1 MEFNFEN
8 FLLEF
13 DFNKQYKQLAEYALS
28 IDVKDLSR
36 DRDFLLILHETAKN
50 KNYKAL
56 ESCPEPKNPILKAL
70 LLEQL
75 ARGYF
80 FGIGVIKSYKK
91 CFEYASNILY
101 ASRDAKY
108 YTGFMYLHGHYLDQD
123 YNHAF
128 KLLIASAMQGDAEAH
143 QLIGNMNELGL
154 GMPINKPLAYAWYNI
169 ASNLKPDK
177 EEFKKKRDD
186 LEIQLTNKE
195 IDFAQNIA
203 SELIDSNY
211 RKLRSLGFLLDY

>member
-8 FLLEF
+8 FLLNF
-13 DFNKQYKQLAEYALS
+13 DYSGKYTSPSEYIGS
-28 IDVKDLSR
+28 INLNDAKKDS
-36 DRDFLLILHETAKN
+36 DFLFKLHECVKN

-56 ESCPEPKNPILKAL
+56 VSLTEPKNPKLRII

-75 ARGYF
+75 ARAYF
-80 FGIGVIKSYKK
+80 FGSGVIKSYKK
-91 CFEYASNILY
+91 SYEYASQV
-101 ASRDAKY
+101 SHVSSDSKY
-108 YTGFMYLHGHYLDQD
+108 FIGFMYLHGHYLDQ
-123 YNHAF
+123 NFNNAF
-128 KLLIASAMQGDAEAH
+128 KLLIASAMEGDAEAH

-169 ASNLKPDK
+169 ASNLKPNK

-211 RKLRSLGFLLDY
+211 RNLRSLGFLLEY